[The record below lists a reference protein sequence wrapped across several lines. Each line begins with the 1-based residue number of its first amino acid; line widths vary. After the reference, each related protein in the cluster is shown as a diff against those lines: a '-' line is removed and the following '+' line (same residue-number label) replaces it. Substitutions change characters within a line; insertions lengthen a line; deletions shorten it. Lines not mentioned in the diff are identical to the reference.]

1 MRGENGKSERG
12 SAKSVKALDVA
23 DITTEECAR
32 RLSRRLR
39 QLVGPGRL
47 WSYRGVADLTG
58 IDVARSNLTS
68 PGTAC
73 PNLTK
78 WHRLLAV
85 LGPTA
90 TSDLQTMLGWTPRS
104 GLRLPPGAVDLQA
117 TAAELRAVLRIIDA
131 ELAKASGTAGG
142 GDAQAS
148 L

>member
-1 MRGENGKSERG
+1 
-12 SAKSVKALDVA
+12 VKALDVSE
-23 DITTEECAR
+23 IRTEECAR

-58 IDVARSNLTS
+58 IDIRTLKSYVA
-68 PGTAC
+68 GTAC

-117 TAAELRAVLRIIDA
+117 TAAELRAVLRVIDA
-131 ELAKASGTAGG
+131 ELAKASGEAAAGPVPAAPSSKAG
-142 GDAQAS
+142 SSGSAS
-148 L
+148 ARP